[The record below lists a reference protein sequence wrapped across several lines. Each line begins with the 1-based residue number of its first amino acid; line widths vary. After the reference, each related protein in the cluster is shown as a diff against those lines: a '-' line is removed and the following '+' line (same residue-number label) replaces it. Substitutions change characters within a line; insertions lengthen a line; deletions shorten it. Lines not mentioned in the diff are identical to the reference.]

1 MHVHEHSSPDGGTP
15 GSVDGSAPGRQRRS
29 ERRGLLAALVLTATI
44 LVAEVIGGWLSNS
57 LALLADA
64 GHMLTDALAI
74 GLAWAAVGLATRP
87 ATRSKSFG
95 WHRLEILAALF
106 NGVTLVVMSL
116 FIFREAYVRFLQPPD
131 VATGTML
138 TVATIG
144 LVANAIGLQ
153 LLSGHGHSLNVR
165 GAYLHI
171 LGDLLSSVGVI
182 AGGVFMWLTGQYVVD
197 PIISVGIGGVIVVSA
212 VRLLKESVDV
222 LLEAT
227 PVGIDLD
234 EVGEAMVEING
245 VEGIHDL
252 HIWSLTSGVHALS
265 SHVEVKA
272 ENLPHADAILD
283 RVKAVLRRRFEI
295 THTTLQIES
304 EEYKH
309 QGLVH
314 WVLGPDSEQVQ

>member
-1 MHVHEHSSPDGGTP
+1 MHEHDHFERSAGTP
-15 GSVDGSAPGRQRRS
+15 GRHRES
-29 ERRGLLAALVLTATI
+29 ERRGLLWALILTGTI
-44 LVAEVIGGWLSNS
+44 LVAEVVGGWLSNS

-74 GLAWAAVGLATRP
+74 GLAWAAVGLAARP

-116 FIFREAYVRFLQPPD
+116 FIFREAYLRFLEPPE

-138 TVATIG
+138 GVATVG

-153 LLSGHGHSLNVR
+153 FLSGHGHSLNVR
-165 GAYLHI
+165 GAYLHV

-182 AGGVFMWLTGQYVVD
+182 AGGVFMWFTGNYIVD
-197 PIISVGIGGVIVVSA
+197 PILSAGIGVVIVVSA

-227 PVGIDLD
+227 PAGIDLD
-234 EVGEAMVEING
+234 EVGRAMVEING

-252 HIWSLTSGVHALS
+252 HVWSLTSGLHALS
-265 SHVEVKA
+265 CHVEVEA
-272 ENLPHADAILD
+272 DNLPHADAILD
-283 RVKAVLRRRFEI
+283 RVKAVLRSRFRI

-304 EEYKH
+304 QEYKH

-314 WVLGPDSEQVQ
+314 WVLGSRSEKLQ